1 MEQCK
6 AQCDYYGFCG
16 GGTGSNKYWEHGT
29 LHASETCACR
39 FATQIPVA
47 SRPRSLSMC
56 CWISSR
62 PVRWRRA
69 DVHGVTRY
77 GIAGKVQKK
86 FKEIDQGF
94 VGGFMIDPVIGR
106 STMVDPVVAVADS
119 LQALRNGTTDDQW
132 DLLKANPLVKDLL
145 RKCSDLE
152 AALLVGDG
160 VPQDQR
166 SARPIVFKSVVDAHL
181 LLAA

>member
-1 MEQCK
+1 
-6 AQCDYYGFCG
+6 
-16 GGTGSNKYWEHGT
+16 
-29 LHASETCACR
+29 
-39 FATQIPVA
+39 
-47 SRPRSLSMC
+47 MC
-56 CWISSR
+56 CWSSSR

-69 DVHGVTRY
+69 DSHGLSRY
-77 GIAGKVQKK
+77 GIAEKVQKK
-86 FKEIDQGF
+86 PKEINKCF
-94 VGGFMIDPVIGR
+94 VGGFIIDLVISR
-106 STMVDPVVAVADS
+106 LAMVDPVVAVADS

-160 VPQDQR
+160 VPQDQC
-166 SARPIVFKSVVDAHL
+166 SSRPIVFKSVVDAHL

>member
-1 MEQCK
+1 
-6 AQCDYYGFCG
+6 
-16 GGTGSNKYWEHGT
+16 
-29 LHASETCACR
+29 
-39 FATQIPVA
+39 
-47 SRPRSLSMC
+47 MC
-56 CWISSR
+56 CWSSSR

-69 DVHGVTRY
+69 DFHGVSRY
-77 GIAGKVQKK
+77 GIAVKVQKK

-94 VGGFMIDPVIGR
+94 VGGFIIDPVIGR
-106 STMVDPVVAVADS
+106 LTMVDPVVAVADS

-166 SARPIVFKSVVDAHL
+166 GAGPIVFKSVVDAHL

>member
-1 MEQCK
+1 
-6 AQCDYYGFCG
+6 
-16 GGTGSNKYWEHGT
+16 
-29 LHASETCACR
+29 
-39 FATQIPVA
+39 
-47 SRPRSLSMC
+47 MC

-69 DVHGVTRY
+69 DVHGVSRY

-86 FKEIDQGF
+86 FKEIDQCF
-94 VGGFMIDPVIGR
+94 VGGFIIDPVIGR
-106 STMVDPVVAVADS
+106 SEMVDPVVAVADS

-132 DLLKANPLVKDLL
+132 DHLKANPLVKDLL

-166 SARPIVFKSVVDAHL
+166 RARPIVFKSVVDAHL

>member
-1 MEQCK
+1 
-6 AQCDYYGFCG
+6 
-16 GGTGSNKYWEHGT
+16 
-29 LHASETCACR
+29 
-39 FATQIPVA
+39 
-47 SRPRSLSMC
+47 MC

-94 VGGFMIDPVIGR
+94 VGGFIIDLVIGR

-132 DLLKANPLVKDLL
+132 NLLKANPLVKDLVECPL
-145 RKCSDLE
+145 FTEIASNREGAC
-152 AALLVGDG
+152 
-160 VPQDQR
+160 
-166 SARPIVFKSVVDAHL
+166 
-181 LLAA
+181 

>member
-1 MEQCK
+1 
-6 AQCDYYGFCG
+6 
-16 GGTGSNKYWEHGT
+16 
-29 LHASETCACR
+29 
-39 FATQIPVA
+39 
-47 SRPRSLSMC
+47 MC

-94 VGGFMIDPVIGR
+94 VGGFMIDLVIGR

-152 AALLVGDG
+152 AALLVGEG
-160 VPQDQR
+160 VQQDQR

>member
-1 MEQCK
+1 
-6 AQCDYYGFCG
+6 
-16 GGTGSNKYWEHGT
+16 
-29 LHASETCACR
+29 
-39 FATQIPVA
+39 
-47 SRPRSLSMC
+47 MC
-56 CWISSR
+56 CWNSSR

-69 DVHGVTRY
+69 DSQGVSRY

-86 FKEIDQGF
+86 SKEIGQGF
-94 VGGFMIDPVIGR
+94 VGGFIIDPVTGR
-106 STMVDPVVAVADS
+106 LAMVDPVVAVADS

-160 VPQDQR
+160 VPHDQR
-166 SARPIVFKSVVDAHL
+166 SAQPIVFKSVVDAHL